1 MRPVMPAQI
10 ESSSEDAADADDND
24 DDFEPE
30 GGRKRARKQPARSK
44 VGSAAEV
51 FDVRVPF
58 KKCIINPH
66 NPHPEIK
73 RFLEGNGLQWE
84 IYQLQC
90 PQLNSGDGTMLM
102 NSTSIKFDLK
112 KRSTVE
118 SHHFWD
124 GITGIKSLFVADG
137 EMLRNVVFQTT
148 QGLVFS
154 VEVDGMLGDYSRF
167 RK

>member
-30 GGRKRARKQPARSK
+30 GGHKRARKQPARSK

-66 NPHPEIK
+66 NPLPEIK

-84 IYQLQC
+84 IYTMQC
-90 PQLNSGDGTMLM
+90 AQLNSGDGTMLM
-102 NSTSIKFDLK
+102 NGTSIKFDLK
-112 KRSTVE
+112 KKSKVE
-118 SHHFWD
+118 SHFFWD
-124 GITGIKSLFVADG
+124 SITRIKSIFVADS
-137 EMLRNVVFQTT
+137 EMRNVVFQTS
-148 QGLVFS
+148 QGLVYS
-154 VEVDGMLGDYSRF
+154 VEVDGMIGDYSRF